1 MHMVMWQRT
10 GVSFWPMAINELGCS
25 AYEELNVN
33 KHMFELGKWI
43 ILQGRPEVPLVLVHA
58 VTTDS

>member
-1 MHMVMWQRT
+1 MHMLMWQRT
-10 GVSFWPMAINELGCS
+10 EVSFCPMASNELGCS

-43 ILQGRPEVPLVLVHA
+43 ILQ
-58 VTTDS
+58 